1 MTQDE
6 AVVVE
11 KFFSRLEAEMA
22 AGLLEAEG
30 IQAFVSADDAGGTY
44 PPLQHLRGVRLIVF
58 PEDADRAR
66 EILADWRQPHTPE
79 LEEESE
85 EETEEEAEEEAGD

>member
-11 KFFSRLEAEMA
+11 KFTTRLEAQMA

-30 IQAFVSADDAGGTY
+30 IQSFISADDAGGFY
-44 PPLQHLRGVRLIVF
+44 PPLQILGGVRLIVF
-58 PEDADRAR
+58 PEDERRAR
-66 EILADWRQPHTPE
+66 EILADWREAQA
-79 LEEESE
+79 LEPE
-85 EETEEEAEEEAGD
+85 EETEE

>member
-11 KFFSRLEAEMA
+11 KFSSRMEAQMA

-30 IQAFVSADDAGGTY
+30 IYTFISADDAGGAY
-44 PPLQHLRGVRLIVF
+44 PPLQYLGVRLFVL
-58 PEDADRAR
+58 PEDERRAR
-66 EILADWRQPHTPE
+66 EILADWRQAQALEPE
-79 LEEESE
+79 AA
-85 EETEEEAEEEAGD
+85 EETEE

>member
-11 KFFSRLEAEMA
+11 KFSTRMEAQMA

-30 IQAFVSADDAGGTY
+30 IYAFVSADDAGGAY
-44 PPLQHLRGVRLIVF
+44 PPLQYVGGVRLIVL
-58 PEDADRAR
+58 PEDERRAR
-66 EILADWRQPHTPE
+66 EILADWREAQTQEP
-79 LEEESE
+79 E
-85 EETEEEAEEEAGD
+85 EETEEWE

>member
-11 KFFSRLEAEMA
+11 KFTTRMEAQMA

-30 IQAFVSADDAGGTY
+30 IYAMVLADDAGGAY
-44 PPLQHLRGVRLIVF
+44 PPLQYLRGVRLIVY
-58 PEDADRAR
+58 PEDERRAR
-66 EILADWRQPHTPE
+66 EILADWREAQALGPE
-79 LEEESE
+79 PE
-85 EETEEEAEEEAGD
+85 EETEE

>member
-11 KFFSRLEAEMA
+11 KFSSRMEAQMA

-30 IQAFVSADDAGGTY
+30 IYAFISADDAGGAY
-44 PPLQHLRGVRLIVF
+44 PPLQHLGVRLIVF
-58 PEDADRAR
+58 PAGNPGG
-66 EILADWRQPHTPE
+66 LAGGPGPG
-79 LEEESE
+79 
-85 EETEEEAEEEAGD
+85 AGNG

>member
-11 KFFSRLEAEMA
+11 KFTTRMEAQMA

-30 IQAFVSADDAGGTY
+30 IYAMVLADDAGGAY
-44 PPLQHLRGVRLIVF
+44 PPLQYLRGVRLIVY
-58 PEDADRAR
+58 PEDERRAR
-66 EILADWRQPHTPE
+66 EILAEWREGQP
-79 LEEESE
+79 LESE
-85 EETEEEAEEEAGD
+85 EETEE

>member
-1 MTQDE
+1 VFFFVRYQVAQDD

-11 KFFSRLEAEMA
+11 KFSTRLEAEMA

-30 IQAFVSADDAGGTY
+30 IQAFVSADDAGGAY
-44 PPLQHLRGVRLIVF
+44 PPLQHIRGVRLIVF

-66 EILADWRQPHTPE
+66 EILADWRVPQ
-79 LEEESE
+79 
-85 EETEEEAEEEAGD
+85 TEEFEDDAGD

>member
-11 KFFSRLEAEMA
+11 KFSTRMEAQMA

-30 IQAFVSADDAGGTY
+30 IYTFISADDAGGTY
-44 PPLQHLRGVRLIVF
+44 PPLQHLGVRLIVL
-58 PEDADRAR
+58 PEDERRAR
-66 EILADWRQPHTPE
+66 GILADWRAALAQEPE
-79 LEEESE
+79 TD
-85 EETEEEAEEEAGD
+85 EETEVEPQT

>member
-11 KFFSRLEAEMA
+11 KFSTRLEAQMA

-30 IQAFVSADDAGGTY
+30 IFSFVSADDAGGAY
-44 PPLQHLRGVRLIVF
+44 PQLQYLGGVRLIVF
-58 PEDADRAR
+58 PEDEKRAR
-66 EILADWRQPHTPE
+66 EILADWREAQA
-79 LEEESE
+79 LEPE
-85 EETEEEAEEEAGD
+85 EETEE